1 MARYTTRIKS
11 VWAYFFAFLC
21 GLACIKQYLIILK
34 FTKMEKLRDLITIL
48 VIVSIILFGCTTM
61 RTGYYEIKEIR
72 GLNTVVFKELPNE
85 DYHVPRADTLK
96 VGQKIHLQRVFKE
109 KNADVW

>member
-1 MARYTTRIKS
+1 
-11 VWAYFFAFLC
+11 
-21 GLACIKQYLIILK
+21 
-34 FTKMEKLRDLITIL
+34 
-48 VIVSIILFGCTTM
+48 M
-61 RTGYYEIKEIR
+61 RTGYYTVKEIR

-96 VGQKIHLQRVFKE
+96 IGQKIHLQRVFKE